1 MRRITY
7 TVYEKSRRGGEYVRQ
22 QVSMVHDGLS
32 ESCHLDQRIENDLAS
47 DYAGHED
54 RIRIERRES

>member
-7 TVYEKSRRGGEYVRQ
+7 TVFEKSRRGGWYVRQ

-32 ESCHLDQRIENDLAS
+32 ESCRLDDRIENDLAS
-47 DYAGHED
+47 DYAGHDD
-54 RIRIERRES
+54 RIRIVREES